1 MLKIAEDL
9 TDTEKCHVEESANAF
24 ATELEQCVFDLY
36 SEADSKG
43 RPSAGGKYKCVFIFT
58 LTIFSYSFMS
68 YFRERF
74 RMLTFNLGKPD
85 RVMIH
90 KRIASSNIM
99 PKELSL
105 MSSTDLADEETKL
118 SIKTAEQEALAHSIL
133 QKTVAPRAKITHKGM
148 VDIED
153 INNDGPNLRDLE
165 TERELEEEERRE
177 RERTARLR
185 AAQAQK
191 RRASSASQ
199 GHGSVPP
206 DSPVTPHPT
215 SSWGGPPPLPLHA
228 IQTNTVASPLP
239 SVVNSAG
246 TPVASVFSGSSPD
259 LSTFA
264 DQLELSELINI
275 DEDSTSH
282 ELVSPEK
289 TTSVISPVDAM
300 QLGLSASSD
309 VSSSKSPTGISPF
322 AASAVK
328 SEASPRLSFDLN
340 VLWTAP
346 KPNDTAVPTATPISS
361 GNSGDSE
368 DTLGEADMLVEE
380 ADDQDFDMFLEKD
393 LEDQTIVA
401 AADTS
406 PEAQQAALDAL
417 PSVWSGKVCVANA
430 RDIQTLIVSNF
441 R

>member
-1 MLKIAEDL
+1 
-9 TDTEKCHVEESANAF
+9 
-24 ATELEQCVFDLY
+24 
-36 SEADSKG
+36 
-43 RPSAGGKYKCVFIFT
+43 
-58 LTIFSYSFMS
+58 
-68 YFRERF
+68 
-74 RMLTFNLGKPD
+74 MLTFNLGKSD

-105 MSSTDLADEETKL
+105 MSSTDLADEETKQ

-246 TPVASVFSGSSPD
+246 TPVASMFSGPSPD
-259 LSTFA
+259 SSAFA

-275 DEDSTSH
+275 DEDSTSN
-282 ELVSPEK
+282 ELVSLEK
-289 TTSVISPVDAM
+289 SPVDGM
-300 QLGLSASSD
+300 QLGQSASSD

-328 SEASPRLSFDLN
+328 CEASPRLSFDLN

-346 KPNDTAVPTATPISS
+346 KPNDAAAPTATPISS

-393 LEDQTIVA
+393 LEDQSIVA

-430 RDIQTLIVSNF
+430 QDIQTLIVSNF

>member
-1 MLKIAEDL
+1 
-9 TDTEKCHVEESANAF
+9 
-24 ATELEQCVFDLY
+24 
-36 SEADSKG
+36 
-43 RPSAGGKYKCVFIFT
+43 
-58 LTIFSYSFMS
+58 
-68 YFRERF
+68 
-74 RMLTFNLGKPD
+74 MLTFNLGKPD

-105 MSSTDLADEETKL
+105 MSSTDLADEETKQ
-118 SIKTAEQEALAHSIL
+118 SIKTAEKEALAHSIL

-153 INNDGPNLRDLE
+153 VNNDGPNLRDRE
-165 TERELEEEERRE
+165 RERELEEEERRE

-206 DSPVTPHPT
+206 DSPMTPHPT

-228 IQTNTVASPLP
+228 IQTNTATSPLSP
-239 SVVNSAG
+239 VVNSAG
-246 TPVASVFSGSSPD
+246 SPVTSMFSGPSPD
-259 LSTFA
+259 FNAFA

-275 DEDSTSH
+275 DEDSASH
-282 ELVSPEK
+282 EPASLASDQNTPNA
-289 TTSVISPVDAM
+289 SPVDGM
-300 QLGLSASSD
+300 QPSPSASAD
-309 VSSSKSPTGISPF
+309 PSSSKSPTGISPF
-322 AASAVK
+322 AASGSK

-340 VLWTAP
+340 ALWTAP
-346 KPNDTAVPTATPISS
+346 KPNDATAPTAIPISS
-361 GNSGDSE
+361 ENPENKE

-393 LEDQTIVA
+393 LDDQSTVA
-401 AADTS
+401 AVDTS
-406 PEAQQAALDAL
+406 PEAQQVALDAL
-417 PSVWSGKVCVANA
+417 PPVWSGKVCGANVSRCPETDPLSISDKHA
-430 RDIQTLIVSNF
+430 IGLFGASRNTSRRSSSWRQTSGSKFFTVEDSFPNRF
-441 R
+441 TSY

>member
-1 MLKIAEDL
+1 
-9 TDTEKCHVEESANAF
+9 
-24 ATELEQCVFDLY
+24 
-36 SEADSKG
+36 
-43 RPSAGGKYKCVFIFT
+43 
-58 LTIFSYSFMS
+58 
-68 YFRERF
+68 
-74 RMLTFNLGKPD
+74 MLTFNLGKSD

-105 MSSTDLADEETKL
+105 MSSTDLADEETKQ

-153 INNDGPNLRDLE
+153 VNNDGPSLRDLE
-165 TERELEEEERRE
+165 MDRELEEEERRE

-228 IQTNTVASPLP
+228 IQANTAASPLP
-239 SVVNSAG
+239 SVVNASS
-246 TPVASVFSGSSPD
+246 TPVASMFSGPSPD
-259 LSTFA
+259 LSAFA

-275 DEDSTSH
+275 DEDPTSH
-282 ELVSPEK
+282 ELAPSVPEK
-289 TTSVISPVDAM
+289 TASNVSPVDVV
-300 QLGLSASSD
+300 QPELSASSD
-309 VSSSKSPTGISPF
+309 ASSSKSPTGISPF
-322 AASAVK
+322 AASGTK

-346 KPNDTAVPTATPISS
+346 KPNDTAAPTTAPTTS

-368 DTLGEADMLVEE
+368 DTLGEADMVVEE

-393 LEDQTIVA
+393 LEDQSIIA

-430 RDIQTLIVSNF
+430 RDVQTLIVFNF